1 MNTENKTRFSSKE
14 LSVAFR
20 QRWAE
25 LARDKDTRNQLTGTA
40 HLLRALMLNI
50 PVEKQFHAVTNPVKL
65 RNGMSPW
72 LALEDAARNLPSSTL
87 FTSPSLQRFLELFEG
102 IVTREDT
109 AKLPKAAQDILAAVN
124 ASTSAVG
131 NE

>member
-25 LARDKDTRNQLTGTA
+25 LARDKDTRKQLTGTA
-40 HLLRALMLNI
+40 HLVRALMLNI

-72 LALEDAARNLPSSTL
+72 LALENVARNLPFNQL
-87 FTSPSLQRFLELFEG
+87 FTSPELQHFLELFEG

-109 AKLPKAAQDILAAVN
+109 FKLPRKVQDILAAVN
-124 ASTSAVG
+124 VSPSAVG